1 MNISQTD
8 FQIELENYQTG
19 LQTILPSYLDGSY
32 TDDAFLDELALVLQS
47 RDWLESALAAA
58 PRLAHAHLATI
69 ESLDQNLLAI
79 KDQLLQSASSFYQTF
94 RQQAPRPRSHWWYY
108 LDTIIVRSK
117 ASSQQIEFWLPLAVG

>member
-1 MNISQTD
+1 MNISTTD

-19 LQTILPSYLDGSY
+19 LQTILPSYLNGTY

-58 PRLAHAHLATI
+58 PRLAHEHLATI
-69 ESLDQNLLAI
+69 ESLDQDLLTI
-79 KDQLLQSASSFYQTF
+79 KDQLLEKASSFYQTF

-108 LDTIIVRSK
+108 LDTIIAQFNSPSK
-117 ASSQQIEFWLPLAVG
+117 QIEFWLPLTAA

>member
-1 MNISQTD
+1 MNISTTD

-19 LQTILPSYLDGSY
+19 LQTILPSYLNGTY

-58 PRLAHAHLATI
+58 PRLAHEHLVTI
-69 ESLDQNLLAI
+69 ELLDRDLLTI
-79 KDQLLQSASSFYQTF
+79 KDQLLEKASSFYQTF

-108 LDTIIVRSK
+108 LDTIIAQFNSPSK
-117 ASSQQIEFWLPLAVG
+117 QIEFWLPLTAA